1 MRHNGARTQRVISE
15 PEMSPETTIVELDLE
30 PEEWAQLMRI
40 AEARSVSLEE
50 LVAVVVK
57 RYLANSLPPPSMSHP
72 SRKNLSSSPRIIIF
86 LNYKPITI
94 N

>member
-1 MRHNGARTQRVISE
+1 
-15 PEMSPETTIVELDLE
+15 MSPQTTIVELDLD

-57 RYLANSLPPPSMSHP
+57 RYLANSLPPPPVCHIP
-72 SRKNLSSSPRIIIF
+72 PVKIFPR
-86 LNYKPITI
+86 LRV
-94 N
+94 

>member
-1 MRHNGARTQRVISE
+1 
-15 PEMSPETTIVELDLE
+15 MSPETTIVELDLE

-57 RYLANSLPPPSMSHP
+57 RYLANALLQDIGFRP
-72 SRKNLSSSPRIIIF
+72 
-86 LNYKPITI
+86 
-94 N
+94 

>member
-15 PEMSPETTIVELDLE
+15 PEMSPETTIVELDLT

-57 RYLANSLPPPSMSHP
+57 RYLANALLQDIGFRP
-72 SRKNLSSSPRIIIF
+72 
-86 LNYKPITI
+86 
-94 N
+94 

>member
-1 MRHNGARTQRVISE
+1 MRHNAAHSQRVISE

-50 LVAVVVK
+50 LVAAAVK
-57 RYLANSLPPPSMSHP
+57 RYLANSLPPPQYVTSLP
-72 SRKNLSSSPRIIIF
+72 
-86 LNYKPITI
+86 
-94 N
+94 